1 MVVRD
6 FTSNIVDGMFRI
18 VDANKTSYLFNPSV
32 LYEGDRNVVNQFYGD
47 RTVICYEAIKK
58 NWIALYIK

>member
-1 MVVRD
+1 MIVRD
-6 FTSNIVDGMFRI
+6 FTNNIVDGMFKLI
-18 VDANKTSYLFNPSV
+18 DANKKGYLSYPHI